1 MQKPTTGIN
10 YKQLED
16 QLLKKTYKVS
26 QAELNSKFEKIAF
39 DIVRFKDDDKG
50 AALWEIQSAD
60 DGEFIISLYEE
71 PEQTKTASSWQVSLS
86 KTADS
91 IQFSYKGDPLVK
103 LATSKL
109 GVPSNELNTIERYLP
124 KKLASNKELVKALLS
139 ELSEPAKKMVYNKY
153 PELA

>member
-16 QLLKKTYKVS
+16 KLLKRTYKLSEV
-26 QAELNSKFEKIAF
+26 KDRIEKVAF

-71 PEQTKTASSWQVSLS
+71 PEQTKSASSWQVSLS

-91 IQFSYKGDPLVK
+91 IQFSYKGAPLVK
-103 LATSKL
+103 LAASKL
-109 GVPSNELNTIERYLP
+109 GIPANELNTVERYLP
-124 KKLASNKELVKALLS
+124 NKLASNKELVKALLS
-139 ELSEPAKKMVYNKY
+139 ELSEPAKKMVYDKY